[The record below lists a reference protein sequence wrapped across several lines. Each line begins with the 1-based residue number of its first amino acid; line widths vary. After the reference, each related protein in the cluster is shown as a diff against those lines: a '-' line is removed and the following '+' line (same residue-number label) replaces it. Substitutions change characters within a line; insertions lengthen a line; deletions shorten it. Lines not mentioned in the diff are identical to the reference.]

1 MDCSIPY
8 GNQGCAGDYTF
19 TSYEYIK
26 QNRISA
32 LKDYL
37 YTALERKCKNSTA
50 PRVSLNVTG
59 YTQIEKDEESLRQAV
74 GKHSKE
80 TKHMNYFL
88 TEIRSISDTRNQWL
102 WLAAGICE
110 K

>member
-8 GNQGCAGDYTF
+8 GNEGCGGGFTF

-26 QNRISA
+26 QHGISA
-32 LKDYL
+32 LKDYQ
-37 YTALERKCKNSTA
+37 YTAVESKCKSSTI

-59 YTQIEKDEESLRQAV
+59 YKHIEKDEESLRQAV

-80 TKHMNYFL
+80 TKYMNNLYGNKNRV
-88 TEIRSISDTRNQWL
+88 IH
-102 WLAAGICE
+102 E